1 MSTTLSE
8 AERARRQRLVLDGR
22 TASALGISMQ
32 ALGPL
37 RVATIKTLTTMIHAA
52 MDEHGVDDPIAVLPE
67 ILARLQEIAIG
78 EARTAA
84 KVAAREEVQRLLR
97 KAMT

>member
-1 MSTTLSE
+1 
-8 AERARRQRLVLDGR
+8 
-22 TASALGISMQ
+22 
-32 ALGPL
+32 
-37 RVATIKTLTTMIHAA
+37 MIHTA

-84 KVAAREEVQRLLR
+84 KIAAREEVQRLLR

>member
-1 MSTTLSE
+1 
-8 AERARRQRLVLDGR
+8 
-22 TASALGISMQ
+22 
-32 ALGPL
+32 
-37 RVATIKTLTTMIHAA
+37 

-84 KVAAREEVQRLLR
+84 KIAAREEVQRLLQ